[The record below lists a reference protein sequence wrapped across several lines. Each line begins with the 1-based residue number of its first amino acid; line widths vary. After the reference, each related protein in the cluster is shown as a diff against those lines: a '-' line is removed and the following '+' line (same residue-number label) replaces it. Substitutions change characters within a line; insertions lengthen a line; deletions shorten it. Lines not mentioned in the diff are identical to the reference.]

1 MMSGGRFGVTGAMIT
16 RAVGSVF
23 GRQGLAVLAAFLAI
37 AATGHAES
45 LSGTALVAALRQGGY
60 VLVMRHPSSPFT
72 PPEKA
77 AANPDNPKLERQLDE
92 TGRTTARA
100 MGEAIRTLRIP
111 LGDVLSSPTY
121 RALEGVRLAA
131 FGDAKT
137 FAELDEG
144 AQGMRANAD
153 AERSAWLRTKA
164 AELPRAGTN
173 TLIVTHT
180 PNLVGAFGQSAAPV
194 AAGEA
199 LIFHPDGKGGADLVA
214 RIKIEEWPQL
224 AGTP

>member
-1 MMSGGRFGVTGAMIT
+1 MIT
-16 RAVGSVF
+16 RTVGSVS
-23 GRQGLAVLAAFLAI
+23 RWQGLAVVTACVAI
-37 AATGHAES
+37 AAPGHTES
-45 LSGTALVAALRQGGY
+45 LSGAGLVAALRMGGY
-60 VLVMRHPSSPFT
+60 VLVMRHPNSPFT

-92 TGRTTARA
+92 TGRSTARA
-100 MGEAIRTLRIP
+100 MGAAIRTLRIP
-111 LGDVLSSPTY
+111 VGDVLSSPTY

-131 FGDAKT
+131 LGNPKT

-144 AQGMRANAD
+144 AEGMRANAD

-180 PNLVGAFGQSAAPV
+180 PNLTGAFGTSTAPI

-199 LIFHPDGKGGADLVA
+199 LIFHPDGKGGSDLVA
-214 RIKIEEWPQL
+214 RVKIGEWPQL
-224 AGTP
+224 APAP